1 MILCTPLSK
10 IRGWEGGGWC
20 EPLAVMLGSWRLG
33 TRGSPGTPRPPPL
46 LVYYCGQGALL
57 GPPCWGRRSQIS
69 SEIADLGVCRRRS
82 KRHTTTPTLRNS
94 ILNPQIWRFDYG
106 SLVCTRETP
115 AFDEDRV
122 PSHHAQHPLLSDGA
136 VRSPWG
142 NA

>member
-1 MILCTPLSK
+1 MS
-10 IRGWEGGGWC
+10 
-20 EPLAVMLGSWRLG
+20 
-33 TRGSPGTPRPPPL
+33 PL
-46 LVYYCGQGALL
+46 LLCWGVGAWPWGQVSNGALL
-57 GPPCWGRRSQIS
+57 GPPRPYWCITGDKGLSWDPLAGDADRRSHLRSPIS
-69 SEIADLGVCRRRS
+69 EYVGGGASG
-82 KRHTTTPTLRNS
+82 TPPPTLYLRNS

>member
-1 MILCTPLSK
+1 
-10 IRGWEGGGWC
+10 
-20 EPLAVMLGSWRLG
+20 MLGSWSLALG
-33 TRGSPGTPRPPPL
+33 TSLKWGSPGTPPPL
-46 LVYYCGQGALL
+46 LLYYWGQGALL

-82 KRHTTTPTLRNS
+82 KRHTTTHTLRNS